1 MTTWDRALPGWAIDV
16 IRDGVPSAD
25 LRASGSRAVWRA
37 LVSTAMSAQVRGHDS
52 GEWECLVLEPAS
64 RLGGQVR
71 LKDRHKARTDKDVAK
86 MLTDAWDR
94 AWEYRTENPTWDR
107 DQVQAE
113 AAERAA
119 AVLAAVADA
128 DADLSDR
135 ERAVLT
141 YAAQQ
146 TQERGM
152 LRVALPWRAVMA
164 ATNLTEKVAKRTLA
178 DLQQRGLLHLDVRG
192 YAGATKRK
200 ANLYSLPAPD
210 ALSPYLCRGTRPM
223 GPGAQTYGTSPDS
236 PGMGPPPDLWDLDA
250 APSQDHTEK
259 EPDMSSATLTLTLT
273 PTEQAAVLDA
283 LARVRQPDCEPE
295 RDQSAQVIPMRPA
308 ANG

>member
-1 MTTWDRALPGWAIDV
+1 MIAWDRALPGWAIDM

-25 LRASGSRAVWRA
+25 LRASGNRAVWRA
-37 LVSTAMSAQVRGHDS
+37 LVSTALSAQVRGWAS

-71 LKDRHKARTDKDVAK
+71 LRDRHKARTDKAVAK

-119 AVLAAVADA
+119 AVLVAVADA

-135 ERAVLT
+135 ERAVLA
-141 YAAQQ
+141 YAARQ

-164 ATNLTEKVAKRTLA
+164 ATSLTEKVAKRTRA
-178 DLQQRGLLHLDVRG
+178 
-192 YAGATKRK
+192 RK
-200 ANLYSLPAPD
+200 S
-210 ALSPYLCRGTRPM
+210 
-223 GPGAQTYGTSPDS
+223 
-236 PGMGPPPDLWDLDA
+236 
-250 APSQDHTEK
+250 
-259 EPDMSSATLTLTLT
+259 
-273 PTEQAAVLDA
+273 
-283 LARVRQPDCEPE
+283 
-295 RDQSAQVIPMRPA
+295 
-308 ANG
+308 